1 VEGITMEIIGKL
13 DKEEVE
19 IDFDHESEEEEKEEI
34 DEELLEK

>member
-1 VEGITMEIIGKL
+1 MEIIGKL